1 MKTPAISERRV
12 NKMLKLDSDILNTI
26 AGIKDIPIGAYNIR
40 KNGAA
45 MGRQSTE
52 NIEIIPK
59 QDKPGIDI
67 IVKPFTKGEDV
78 HIPVILTETG
88 LDDLVYNDFYIGEGA
103 DVNIVAGCGIHNCG
117 SEKSQHDGIHTFHI
131 GKNAHVKYIEKHYGE
146 GTGTGERV
154 LNPTTVVNL
163 GEGASAEME
172 MVQIKGVD
180 STKRDTEA
188 NLEKDSKLLITER
201 LMTHG
206 NQYAESNVT
215 VNMNGENSSCR
226 IISRSVGKGTS
237 VQRFH
242 PIVKGNAPCRAHVQC
257 DSIIMNDAKIA
268 SIPEID
274 ANDGDA
280 QLIHEAAIGKINSDQ
295 LLKLMTFGLDEE
307 KAEEVIVEGF
317 LK

>member
-1 MKTPAISERRV
+1 
-12 NKMLKLDSDILNTI
+12 MLKLDSDILNTI

-131 GKNAHVKYIEKHYGE
+131 GKNARVKYIEKHYGE